1 MESKFDLAAARHH
14 ADTGGLMNTTKWLHA
29 ALDEIERQVARIK
42 ELDTEAQGYHD
53 RKEELAGI
61 LAARQPMPME
71 QATRELE
78 EEMKLLGARIK
89 ELEGWLIEER
99 KKQLPPA
106 PDAYWSCRRDEA
118 IRQLTAE
125 GKISNSD
132 HVVEPN
138 KLTLTAEQRD
148 CLEYAIESL
157 CPPDNDYID
166 RCVDVLRGILSG
178 SGVCHSKHA
187 WEVTEARKSAILD
200 GMMAIARLQQIG
212 EEQWGDEGEAGVL
225 RAMLEEAG
233 Q

>member
-1 MESKFDLAAARHH
+1 MASDIIAQAEALCKVWIPRRDLSV
-14 ADTGGLMNTTKWLHA
+14 MNLE
-29 ALDEIERQVARIK
+29 DF
-42 ELDTEAQGYHD
+42 EAVLKRSDLLPQL
-53 RKEELAGI
+53 LAE
-61 LAARQPMPME
+61 AKR
-71 QATRELE
+71 LE

-225 RAMLEEAG
+225 RAMLVEAG
-233 Q
+233 QK